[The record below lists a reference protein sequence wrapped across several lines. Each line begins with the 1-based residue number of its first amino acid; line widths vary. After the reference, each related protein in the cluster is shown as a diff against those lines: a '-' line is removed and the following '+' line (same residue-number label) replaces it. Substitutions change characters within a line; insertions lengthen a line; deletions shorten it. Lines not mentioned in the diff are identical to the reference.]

1 MRYLKVLCL
10 VALFFVSMLFFV
22 QNTDVLVQTLTL
34 QLALLSWHVTSAPVP
49 HYLLILLAF
58 VGGAILPM
66 IYFLC
71 EKIRLSKELRGARK
85 MIKKQEEEL
94 NSLRNMPIEDAE
106 YATTETIA
114 SDSGADQE

>member
-22 QNTDVLVQTLTL
+22 QNTDVLVQTIIL
-34 QLALLSWHVTSAPVP
+34 QLGLFSWSVTSAPVP

-58 VGGAILPM
+58 VAGAILPM

-71 EKIRLSKELRGARK
+71 EKIRLSKELRTARK
-85 MIKKQEEEL
+85 TIKQQEEEL
-94 NSLRNMPIEDAE
+94 NSLRNMPIEETD
-106 YATTETIA
+106 YQTEAVT
-114 SDSGADQE
+114 ADVQPEQA